1 MERMLI
7 VARLKDGVHQEA
19 ELLLAQGPP
28 FEPGELRF
36 DRHAVFLS
44 ATEVVFLFEG
54 PEVEWTLNEIVDDAV
69 LETAFG
75 PWRELVDGLPRIAHE
90 RYFWSRDPEKTEMG
104 VGAR

>member
-1 MERMLI
+1 VERLII
-7 VARLKDGVHQEA
+7 VARLKDGTHQEA

-28 FEPGELRF
+28 FEPGALRF
-36 DRHAVFLS
+36 DRHGVYLS

-54 PEVEWTLNEIVDDAV
+54 PEVEWILNELVDDAE

-90 RYFWSRDPEKTEMG
+90 RYFWSHGHEKAAIG
-104 VGAR
+104 VGA